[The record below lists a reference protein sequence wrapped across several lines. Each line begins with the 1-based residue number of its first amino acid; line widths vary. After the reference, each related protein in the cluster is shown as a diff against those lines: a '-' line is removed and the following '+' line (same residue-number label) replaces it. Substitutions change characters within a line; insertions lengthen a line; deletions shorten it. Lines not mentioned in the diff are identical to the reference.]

1 MKIISR
7 THNVLILIIPFSLA
21 IVNILFYI
29 KYILFGKMSNILTGG
44 LNFCAVCDKIIAV
57 VGRRDA
63 TALHDFSPCFRIGG
77 F

>member
-1 MKIISR
+1 
-7 THNVLILIIPFSLA
+7 
-21 IVNILFYI
+21 
-29 KYILFGKMSNILTGG
+29 MSNILTGG